1 MHGCKIFY
9 DMYGSMI
16 IVRNNNN
23 NIILLYL
30 LESLHNKEVISNAN
44 SVPFFELLW
53 FLDYFN
59 NIKRY
64 NIDSDIQKDV
74 IDYLVHI
81 SLRRTCLFYLS
92 AYLLYE
98 VFKL

>member
-1 MHGCKIFY
+1 MQ
-9 DMYGSMI
+9 
-16 IVRNNNN
+16 
-23 NIILLYL
+23 ILLL
-30 LESLHNKEVISNAN
+30 
-44 SVPFFELLW
+44 FFEFTFIIDNYSNRRVERLVLW